1 MRNTT
6 FSRLALFGLA
16 AISSFAFA
24 ANTVSGAIRFDAAFN
39 TAMKKQDN
47 ASVADA
53 DRPAD
58 LLAVSRM
65 RLNFAGDIAKDWK
78 YYVRVANSEASNAQL
93 DLENGK
99 ALPTEPSTSASFSQA
114 NASWTGIENMKLTLG
129 LVSCTNISADNDYY
143 KPYIG
148 KWPKNRSLGNIVN
161 GSGNRPGVTLAG
173 TAGPIGY
180 NLGVWN
186 QTSFRKL
193 ESFKATG
200 IDGVAAAAHSATAPA
215 VAATTF
221 ANVDAAKH
229 ALESTFDAKSLRLGY
244 GARLT
249 FAPKMSGSNSYGMG
263 IGYNSAPLALPIVVT
278 TFADASLNASGIIST
293 SSAFNQLNQIAV
305 DAAAVFGA
313 LQVNAGYESQTV
325 KLDVSAGYNTPNTE
339 SKIFD
344 RDGKANSWWIE
355 AGYLLMGDS
364 YKFDAAK
371 ATISGVKLR
380 DGQAGLEIAA
390 RFGTETRKNVL
401 ALVNAV
407 GADDFSSTYLK
418 SQVATSTTYPTRS
431 VLVLGVDNDGRTTD
445 IVVSDDTAFETK
457 MNGYVLNVNYY
468 VNANAAIKAE
478 FEQQHNKFKLGTAAS
493 TDSLNNKSVSTL
505 RLRAEFTF

>member
-39 TAMKKQDN
+39 TAMKTSTN
-47 ASVADA
+47 TSVADA

-193 ESFKATG
+193 ESFGTAD
-200 IDGVAAAAHSATAPA
+200 IDGVVA
-215 VAATTF
+215 VAAVAGSTFSTINTTT
-221 ANVDAAKH
+221 H

-263 IGYNSAPLALPIVVT
+263 IGYNSAPLTLPIVVT
-278 TFADASLNASGIIST
+278 TFEDASLAAANLKTT

-325 KLDVSAGYNTPNTE
+325 KLDASAGYNTPTAE

-407 GADDFSSTYLK
+407 GFDDFGSKVK
-418 SQVATSTTYPTRS
+418 SQVATSSTYPTRS
-431 VLVLGVDNDGRTTD
+431 VLVLGVDNTAATP
-445 IVVSDDTAFETK
+445 IAISDETALETK
-457 MNGYVLNVNYY
+457 MHGYVLNVNYY

-478 FEQQHNKFKLGTAAS
+478 FEQQHNKFQLGTAAS
-493 TDSLNNKSVSTL
+493 ADSLNNKSVSTL